1 MTSRGISWVGRPP
14 GRWPLRAAI
23 GAGILSCLLCLAL
36 DALAVQFTDEVRPVP
51 FWHDFRAI
59 SHGILIALL
68 VAATCTDLDDYYIP
82 DLITVPGMLAGIV
95 LATVAGDLQ
104 VAHVWVDWNEA
115 VPQIRGP
122 YLPAWLSA
130 HPHLHGFVWS
140 VAGLATGAALT
151 WAVRGIAGRV
161 MGQEALGF
169 GDVML
174 MGMVGSF
181 LGWQPTVVAF
191 LLAPLC
197 ALFVGLTIRLLG
209 GKSFIPYGPYLAVAS
224 LIVMFSWRWIW
235 MFEFRLHEAAGPND
249 REGVFAV
256 RRFFGDWPS
265 LLALAG
271 IFLVGLVL
279 LLGLGRLYR
288 MIPGKSDAAADPPTP
303 GEPETSAGPETSET
317 PGEPP
322 T

>member
-1 MTSRGISWVGRPP
+1 M
-14 GRWPLRAAI
+14 
-23 GAGILSCLLCLAL
+23 AL

-51 FWHDFRAI
+51 FWYDFRAI
-59 SHGILIALL
+59 SHSILIALL

-95 LATVAGDLQ
+95 LATASGDLQ

-122 YLPAWLSA
+122 YLPPWLSA

-140 VAGLATGAALT
+140 VAGLLTGAALA
-151 WAVRGIAGRV
+151 WAVRGIAGRLL
-161 MGQEALGF
+161 GQEALGF

-197 ALFVGLTIRLLG
+197 ALSVGLGIRMLG
-209 GKSFIPYGPYLAVAS
+209 GKSYIPYGPYLALAS

-235 MFEFRLHEAAGPND
+235 MFEFRLYEAAVAND
-249 REGVFAV
+249 REGIFAV
-256 RRFFGDWPS
+256 RRFFGDWLS

-271 IFLVGLVL
+271 MILFGLVL

-288 MIPGKSDAAADPPTP
+288 MIPGKSDASADPPTL
-303 GEPETSAGPETSET
+303 GEPETPGEPAT